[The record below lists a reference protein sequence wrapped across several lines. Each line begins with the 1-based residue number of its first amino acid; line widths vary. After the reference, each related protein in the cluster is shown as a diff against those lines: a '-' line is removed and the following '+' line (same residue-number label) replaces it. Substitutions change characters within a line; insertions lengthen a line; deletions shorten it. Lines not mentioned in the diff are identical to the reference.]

1 MKDLRNLLLD
11 CRAALRRADPHF
23 ENSPLRARMD
33 ENIIGMSKAED
44 TPKEVAA
51 APQTF
56 SAQQVAYAWQQ
67 AARELHFTHPQLY
80 AELGREVRERLQADT
95 LVDPNAELVR
105 LEARLRQLQAERDTA
120 QDALTATLAT
130 AHRELQAGLADLQD
144 ELATLRQALSA
155 AVALDG
161 ADAHGSEVEL
171 AQRRLRV
178 LVEAA
183 QRGGGL
189 PKARPEAPGEIAPS
203 TTRLQQVSSGSR
215 AFSDE
220 EREWCIGEAVV
231 RSHFALSP
239 AKLLADGDRALAT
252 LLLQASRVGA

>member
-11 CRAALRRADPHF
+11 CRAALRRADPQF

-51 APQTF
+51 PQTF

-67 AARELHFTHPQLY
+67 AARELHFTHPELY
-80 AELGREVRERLQADT
+80 AELGREVRERLHADT
-95 LVDPNAELVR
+95 FVDPNTELVR
-105 LEARLRQLQAERDTA
+105 VQMQLKQAQAERDSA
-120 QDALTATLAT
+120 QDAVAAELAA
-130 AHRELQAGLADLQD
+130 AHGGLQASHVALQD
-144 ELATLRQALSA
+144 ELAGLRHALSS

-161 ADAHGSEVEL
+161 TDAHGSDAEL
-171 AQRRLRV
+171 ALRRIRV

-189 PKARPEAPGEIAPS
+189 PKARAEATGDIAP
-203 TTRLQQVSSGSR
+203 TADELQQVSRGVR

-220 EREWCIGEAVV
+220 QREWCVGEAVV

-239 AKLLADGDRALAT
+239 VQLLADGDPALAT
-252 LLLQASRVGA
+252 LLLQASHLSA